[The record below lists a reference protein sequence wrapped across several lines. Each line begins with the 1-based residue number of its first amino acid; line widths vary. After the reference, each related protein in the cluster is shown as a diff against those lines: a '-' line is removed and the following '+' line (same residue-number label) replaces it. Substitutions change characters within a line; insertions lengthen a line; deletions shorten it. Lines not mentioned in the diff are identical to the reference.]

1 MKVRLFFA
9 VMTLS
14 AALTDVQAG
23 AEAIQPITLV
33 AAPRG
38 SEADETALYGPL
50 AAYLEQKVGRPV
62 RYVYIADWLSYR
74 KAIKDNNYDIYFNG
88 PHFSGWLLVYRQHRL
103 VARLVESHTFVA
115 ITKAGNFHAT
125 KIKDLAGRAS
135 CLHAPPNLGTEIF
148 NSAFDNP
155 ARQPHTILITGWKAA
170 FEGVVA
176 GRCAGAVLPDTVLN
190 KLNGTNEVKVIHRFP
205 SIANQALTVTNRLPS
220 TVIEDLRA
228 AMRAPSANVV
238 GAKLLSAYA
247 SKGFV
252 EAKEADYTSAA
263 DFLKDDFSLGNEIAN
278 ANANAPASVSTP

>member
-1 MKVRLFFA
+1 MKA
-9 VMTLS
+9 VYFLVTITMGT
-14 AALTDVQAG
+14 AITAVYADVATV
-23 AEAIQPITLV
+23 QPITLV

-38 SEADETALYGPL
+38 SEVDETALYGPI
-50 AAYLEQKVGRPV
+50 ASYLEEKVGRPV

-74 KAIKDNNYDIYFNG
+74 KAIKDNNYDIFFNG
-88 PHFSGWLLVYRQHRL
+88 PHFSGWLVTYREHRL
-103 VARLVESHTFVA
+103 VARLAESHTFVA
-115 ITKAGNFHAT
+115 ITKSGNSHVT

-170 FEGVVA
+170 FEGVVS
-176 GRCAGAVLPDTVLN
+176 GRCAGAILPDTVLN

-205 SIANQALTVTNRLPS
+205 SIANQAFTATNRLPS
-220 TVIEDLRA
+220 KLIADLRE

-238 GAKLLSAYA
+238 GAKLLAAYA

-263 DFLKDDFSLGNEIAN
+263 DFLKDDFSLGHEIAN
-278 ANANAPASVSTP
+278 ANVSAPPSTP